1 MSNSSETKT
10 LSNPQLDM
18 AFDYVVNTNR
28 SVFLTGKAGTG
39 KTTFLHRLKKN
50 TPKRITIVA
59 PTGVAAINAGGV
71 TIHSLFQLPFSPFIP
86 NHSAVEPKK
95 FSRDKIN
102 LIKSIDLLV
111 IDEISMVRCDVLD
124 AIDSVLRQFRNRYK
138 PFGGVQLLL
147 IGDINQLAPVAK
159 DEEWELLRDYYETV
173 FFFSSNALKENFPV
187 IVELKHIFRQSD
199 RVFIDLLNKVRNNI
213 MDDETFELLN
223 SRLNPEVFENNEDEG
238 YITLSSHN
246 ITAKTINAD
255 RLERLEGKSYFYKA
269 EITGDFS
276 EYSYPTDENLELK
289 LGAQVMFLKNDTAKE
304 KRFFNGKIGKI
315 VKIDK
320 DNITVSTDELEGIE
334 VGKETWTNIKYT
346 LNPETKSIDEKEIG
360 SFTQFP
366 LKLAYAI
373 TIHKS
378 QGLTFDKVIIDAQAA
393 FSSGQVYVAL
403 SRCRT
408 LEGIILSTPISNK
421 SIRLDFNI
429 NLFNKSISD
438 ENLTETELHK
448 AKFDYQE
455 SLLADLLDFGQIQKP
470 LVYLQRQLIEN
481 SPPIDAKSI
490 ELITNVLSK
499 SEKEIGSVL
508 FSFQKQVKEL
518 LPKADLPENNVY
530 LKERLTKAATY
541 FESKIKEI
549 LTEPLKDFFIVTEN
563 KAIKETITKALET
576 VKKSVFIKRECF
588 KYCGTDFSALGYAQA
603 RANADIDFEKINP
616 TRSGKERTR
625 ASRISNHPELY
636 ETINELRKGYAMENG
651 VEDFQIFTL
660 KALLGISNNLP
671 TNFKALE
678 SINGIGKVTSKRFG
692 VEIIEA
698 VKSYCEKNNIE
709 PPTLI
714 EEEKKPKR
722 EIGETHKMSYT
733 MFTNGKSIT
742 EIAAERGLAEST
754 IYGHLSQCVINGA
767 LKLEQL
773 IPKEKIEVLET
784 FYSENPE
791 ILLTDAK
798 LKLGDDYPFGELRL
812 FQNYWLGAKEKMSHG
827 GTE

>member
-1 MSNSSETKT
+1 MINNPTETAT

-39 KTTFLHRLKKN
+39 KTTFLHRLKKH

-71 TIHSLFQLPFSPFIP
+71 TIHSLFQLPFAPFVP

-138 PFGGVQLLL
+138 PFGGVQLLM

-159 DEEWELLRDYYETV
+159 DEEWELLRDYYDTV

-199 RVFIDLLNKVRNNI
+199 RVFIDLLNKVRNNV
-213 MDDETFELLN
+213 MDEETFELLN
-223 SRLNPEVFENNEDEG
+223 SRLDPDIFENNTDEG
-238 YITLSSHN
+238 YITLTSHN
-246 ITAKTINAD
+246 ATAKQINSD
-255 RLERLEGKSYFYKA
+255 RLAKLESKSFFYNAKVS
-269 EITGDFS
+269 GDFS

-289 LGAQVMFLKNDTAKE
+289 LGAQVMFIKNDTAKE
-304 KRFFNGKIGKI
+304 KRFFNGKIGRIVRIDREKI
-315 VKIDK
+315 I
-320 DNITVSTDELEGIE
+320 VSTDEIEDIE
-334 VGKETWTNIKYT
+334 VSQEEWSNIKYT
-346 LNPETKSIDEKEIG
+346 LNNETKTIDEKEIG

-408 LEGIILSTPISNK
+408 LEGIILSTPISTK

-429 NLFNKSISD
+429 NLFNKAISS
-438 ENLTETELHK
+438 ENLDDAELHQ

-455 SLLADLLDFGQIQKP
+455 SLLMDLLDFGQLNKP
-470 LVYLQRQLIEN
+470 LVYLHKQLMEN
-481 SPPIDAKSI
+481 SPPIDSKSV
-490 ELITNVLSK
+490 ELIGDIISK
-499 SEKEIGSVL
+499 SEKEIGTVL
-508 FSFQKQVKEL
+508 FIFQRQIKEI
-518 LPKADLPENNVY
+518 LPQADLPENNPF
-530 LKERLTKAATY
+530 LKERLKKGAAY
-541 FESKIKEI
+541 FEGKIKELMI
-549 LTEPLKDFFIVTEN
+549 EPLKDFFITTEN
-563 KAIKETITKALET
+563 KAIKETINKALET
-576 VKKSVFIKRECF
+576 ANKAIYVKRESF
-588 KYCGTDFSALGYAQA
+588 KFCLTDFSALGYSQNK
-603 RANADIDFEKINP
+603 ANAEIDFEKLKP
-616 TRSGKERTR
+616 VRSGKEKTR
-625 ASRISNHPELY
+625 PSRMSDHPDLY
-636 ETINELRKGYAMENG
+636 SAINDLRKGYAKENG
-651 VEDFQIFTL
+651 VEDYQIFTL
-660 KALLGISNNLP
+660 KALLGIANTLP

-678 SINGIGKVTSKRFG
+678 AISGIGKVTSQRFG
-692 VEIIEA
+692 VEILDV
-698 VKSYCEKNNIE
+698 VKQYCEKNNIE

-714 EEEKKPKR
+714 EAEKKPKR
-722 EIGETHKMSYT
+722 EIGETHKTSFNL
-733 MFTNGKSIT
+733 FTDGKSIA
-742 EIAAERGLAEST
+742 EIATERGLTEST
-754 IYGHLSQCVINGA
+754 IFGHLSQCVMNGA
-767 LKLEQL
+767 LQLEQL
-773 IPKEKIEVLET
+773 IPQEKLVVLEK
-784 FYSENPE
+784 FYSENSG
-791 ILLTDAK
+791 ILLTEAK
-798 LKLGDDYPFGELRL
+798 SKLGDEYSFGELRL
-812 FQNYWLGAKEKMSHG
+812 FQNYRLGEKHKA
-827 GTE
+827 

>member
-1 MSNSSETKT
+1 MNNSTETKT

-39 KTTFLHRLKKN
+39 KTTFLHRLKEH

-86 NHSAVEPKK
+86 NHSVVEPKK

-124 AIDSVLRQFRNRYK
+124 AVDSVLRQFRNRYK
-138 PFGGVQLLL
+138 PFGGLQLLL
-147 IGDINQLAPVAK
+147 IGDVNQLAPVAK
-159 DEEWELLRDYYETV
+159 DEEWELLKDYYETV

-199 RVFIDLLNKVRNNI
+199 RMFIDLLNKVRNNI
-213 MDDETFELLN
+213 MDEETFELLN
-223 SRLNPEVFENNEDEG
+223 SRLNPDVFENNEDEG

-255 RLERLEGKSYFYKA
+255 RLQRLEGKSYFYKA

-320 DNITVSTDELEGIE
+320 ESITVSTDEIENIE

-429 NLFNKSISD
+429 NLFNKAISD
-438 ENLTETELHK
+438 ENLTETELHR

-455 SLLADLLDFGQIQKP
+455 SLLMDLLDFGQIQKP
-470 LVYLQRQLIEN
+470 LVYLHKQLHEN
-481 SPPIDAKSI
+481 SPPIDRKSV
-490 ELITNVLSK
+490 ELVADILTK
-499 SEKEIGSVL
+499 SEKEIGSIL
-508 FSFQKQVKEL
+508 FSFQKQVKDL
-518 LPKADLPENNVY
+518 LPKADLPENNPY
-530 LKERLTKAATY
+530 LKERLAKAAIY

-549 LTEPLKDFFIVTEN
+549 LMEPFKDFFIVTEN
-563 KAIKETITKALET
+563 KTVKETITKALET
-576 VKKSVFIKRECF
+576 VNKSVFIKSECF
-588 KYCGTDFSALGYAQA
+588 KYCRNEFSALGYTHT
-603 RANADIDFEKINP
+603 RANADIDFEKIKP
-616 TRSGKERTR
+616 TRSGKERIR

-636 ETINELRKGYAMENG
+636 ETINELRKGYAIENG
-651 VEDFQIFTL
+651 VEDYQIFTL

-678 SINGIGKVTSKRFG
+678 SVNGIGKVTSKRFG

-698 VKSYCEKNNIE
+698 VKNYCEKNNIE
-709 PPTLI
+709 PPVLI

-742 EIAAERGLAEST
+742 EIAAERGLVEST

-767 LKLEQL
+767 LQMDQL

-798 LKLGDDYPFGELRL
+798 LKLGDDYSFGELRL
-812 FQNYWLGAKEKMSHG
+812 FQNYRLGVKKKE
-827 GTE
+827 

>member
-1 MSNSSETKT
+1 MINNPTETAT
-10 LSNPQLDM
+10 QSNPQLDM

-39 KTTFLHRLKKN
+39 KTTFLHRLKKY

-71 TIHSLFQLPFSPFIP
+71 TIHSLFQLPFAPFVP

-138 PFGGVQLLL
+138 PFGGVQLLM

-159 DEEWELLRDYYETV
+159 DEEWELLRDYYDTV

-199 RVFIDLLNKVRNNI
+199 RVFIDLLNKVRNNV
-213 MDDETFELLN
+213 MDEETFELLN
-223 SRLNPEVFENNEDEG
+223 SRLNPEVFENNEDDG
-238 YITLSSHN
+238 YITLTSHN
-246 ITAKTINAD
+246 ATARQINSD
-255 RLERLEGKSYFYKA
+255 RLAKLESKSYFYKA
-269 EITGDFS
+269 KVSGDFS

-289 LGAQVMFLKNDTAKE
+289 LGAQVMFIKNDTAKE
-304 KRFFNGKIGKI
+304 KRFFNGKIGRIVQINNEKI
-315 VKIDK
+315 V
-320 DNITVSTDELEGIE
+320 VSTDEIEDIE
-334 VGKETWTNIKYT
+334 VSQEEWSNIKYT
-346 LNPETKSIDEKEIG
+346 LNNETKTIDEKEIG

-429 NLFNKSISD
+429 NLFNKAISS
-438 ENLTETELHK
+438 ENLDDAELHK

-455 SLLADLLDFGQIQKP
+455 SLLMDLLDFGQLNKP
-470 LVYLQRQLIEN
+470 LVYLHKQLIEN
-481 SPPIDAKSI
+481 SPPIDSKSV
-490 ELITNVLSK
+490 ELIGDIISK
-499 SEKEIGSVL
+499 SEKEIGTVL
-508 FSFQKQVKEL
+508 FTFQRQIKEI
-518 LPKADLPENNVY
+518 LPQADLPENNPF
-530 LKERLTKAATY
+530 LKERLKKGAAY
-541 FESKIKEI
+541 FEGKIKELMI
-549 LTEPLKDFFIVTEN
+549 EPLNGFFITTEN
-563 KAIKETITKALET
+563 KAIKETINKALEIANKAIY
-576 VKKSVFIKRECF
+576 VKRESF
-588 KYCGTDFSALGYAQA
+588 KFCMTDFSALGYSQNK
-603 RANADIDFEKINP
+603 ANAEIDFEKLKP

-625 ASRISNHPELY
+625 PSRMSDHPDLY
-636 ETINELRKGYAMENG
+636 NAINDLRKGYAKENG
-651 VEDFQIFTL
+651 VEDYQIFTL
-660 KALLGISNNLP
+660 KALLGIANNLP

-678 SINGIGKVTSKRFG
+678 AISGIGKVTSQRFG
-692 VEIIEA
+692 VEIIDV
-698 VKSYCEKNNIE
+698 VKQYCEKNNIE
-709 PPTLI
+709 PPKEIKELTKA
-714 EEEKKPKR
+714 KK
-722 EIGETHKMSYT
+722 EVGESQRTTYE
-733 MFTNGKSIT
+733 MFVSGKSIA
-742 EIAAERGLAEST
+742 EIAQERGYAEST
-754 IYGHLSQCVINGA
+754 ISGHLAQFVKKGL
-767 LKLEQL
+767 LKVEQFL
-773 IPKEKIEVLET
+773 TIEKIEALT
-784 FYSENPE
+784 IYYTQNPE
-791 ILLTDAK
+791 TKISDAK
-798 LKLGDDYPFGELRL
+798 NSLGNNFSYNDLL
-812 FQNYWLGAKEKMSHG
+812 FFVNHLNRQEEK
-827 GTE
+827 